1 MKIVILSDD
10 FPPKSGGGAAIIAHI
25 HATTLV
31 SKGYDVTVVT
41 TVENKK
47 DVGEVKID
55 GLKVI
60 KIYSKYHPRF
70 RSYISLYNPFIIS
83 KISKILKTEN
93 ADIVHAHNIHS
104 HISYHA
110 LSVAKKYSKALF
122 VTIHDSMPFHY
133 SKLFPQYP
141 YHFDTKSYAVS
152 WKTQLKDFGIRFNP
166 FRNIAIRYYL
176 GKPNKIMAVSEAL
189 KRALNDN
196 EIMNVEVVNNGIDI
210 KKWEINSESV
220 NNFKKKYNLIN
231 KKIILFCGRLSR
243 AKGGEVLIKSMP
255 AILSK
260 IPNAVLL
267 IVGEKTPEVAGND
280 NYLVFTGKLSNKA
293 LIEAYGAS
301 NILVSPSLCFDWF
314 PTVNLEAMAMK
325 LPVITTCFGGG
336 REAVKEGV
344 TGYVINPYHS
354 NELENKVVEVL
365 KNDSLLQTLG
375 LAGYERV
382 QKEFN
387 LENYANKI
395 ISCYN
400 KFI

>member
-10 FPPKSGGGAAIIAHI
+10 FPPKSGGGAAIMAHI
-25 HATTLV
+25 HATTL
-31 SKGYDVTVVT
+31 SSRGYSVTVIT
-41 TVENKK
+41 TVENIK
-47 DVGEVKID
+47 DVGEVFVD
-55 GLKVI
+55 GI
-60 KIYSKYHPRF
+60 KIIKLYSKYHPRF
-70 RSYISLYNPFIIS
+70 RSYLSLYNPFLIF
-83 KISKILKTEN
+83 KISKILKSEN

-110 LSVAKKYSKALF
+110 LSIAKKYSKALF

-133 SKLFPQYP
+133 SKLFPRYP
-141 YHFDTKSYAVS
+141 YHSDTQSYIVS

-166 FRNIAIRYYL
+166 FRNILIRYYL
-176 GKPNKIMAVSEAL
+176 RIPDKLIAVSEAL
-189 KRALNDN
+189 KKALNDN
-196 EIMNVEVVNNGIDI
+196 DIMNVEVINNGINI
-210 KKWEINSESV
+210 KKWEIDSDSV
-220 NNFKKKYNLIN
+220 EGFKKRYNLTN
-231 KKIILFCGRLSR
+231 KKVILFCGRLSR
-243 AKGGEVLIKSMP
+243 AKGGEVLIKSMQ

-267 IVGEKTPEVAGND
+267 IVGEKTPEVSGND

-301 NILVSPSLCFDWF
+301 NLLVSPSLCFDWF

-336 REAVKEGV
+336 REAVKDGV
-344 TGYVINPYHS
+344 TGYVINPYHP
-354 NELENKVVEVL
+354 NELENKIILIL
-365 KNDSLLQTLG
+365 KDNIISQKLSQE
-375 LAGYERV
+375 GYERV
-382 QKEFN
+382 KKEFD
-387 LENYANKI
+387 LDNYANKI